1 MSNTTRQ
8 IALGSIPRPGRPAS
22 VDLYG
27 APTGIWSLWVSS
39 GTTSFSLPPWGTV
52 LIDPASAQQA
62 AFGTFAGPAAPL
74 PGTAALAV
82 TVPPIP
88 ALVGWTTY
96 WQSIDLAS
104 TRFTNRIAAVPLTA
118 GDISR
123 GGNTGQGP
131 APGRWTVIE
140 PKTGGAAP
148 GFRVRDSTGEVWFLS
163 LDVKGAPRRAT
174 GAIAVASRLYWA
186 LGYHQVEAY
195 LASFRPGGLDIPE
208 TTLVETRHGR
218 SRPMNPDDIDEVL
231 SKSARNPDG
240 SYRVLAARQIPGR
253 IVGGFRYHGTR
264 PDDPNDI
271 VPHEHRRE
279 LRALQVFGAWTN
291 FVDMK
296 ALNTIDA
303 VVEEN
308 GRQVIRHYLQDVGS
322 MFGTGAYDSHDWDQ
336 GHEYL
341 YEGGATWRRLVT
353 AGFYLQPWQTKKF
366 NEHPELGRI
375 EAQGFDPDRWK
386 PMAPNAALRQAR
398 ADDKF
403 WAALRVAAFSEEM
416 IRVAVREAR
425 YADPD
430 AEAMLTRILMERRQ
444 VILQTYLPRITPLT
458 SFALSETGRM
468 TFENAAVKFGAAG
481 VPAGG
486 YRAAW
491 FTFDNVTQT
500 ATPIGESASAS
511 GEAIDP
517 PAGWRTAQPGAY
529 VKVSVHAVDSSRPAW
544 AAPIDLFFRR
554 TPSGWQLVGVERTMS

>member
-1 MSNTTRQ
+1 MRLPWR
-8 IALGSIPRPGRPAS
+8 A
-22 VDLYG
+22 
-27 APTGIWSLWVSS
+27 VS
-39 GTTSFSLPPWGTV
+39 T
-52 LIDPASAQQA
+52 
-62 AFGTFAGPAAPL
+62 
-74 PGTAALAV
+74 
-82 TVPPIP
+82 
-88 ALVGWTTY
+88 
-96 WQSIDLAS
+96 
-104 TRFTNRIAAVPLTA
+104 
-118 GDISR
+118 
-123 GGNTGQGP
+123 
-131 APGRWTVIE
+131 GRWDIT
-140 PKTGGAAP
+140 
-148 GFRVRDSTGEVWFLS
+148 R
-163 LDVKGAPRRAT
+163 
-174 GAIAVASRLYWA
+174 SR
-186 LGYHQVEAY
+186 AY
-195 LASFRPGGLDIPE
+195 LASFRPGDLDIPE

-231 SKSARNPDG
+231 RQSARNADG
-240 SYRVLAARQIPGR
+240 SYRVLACRLIPGR

-264 PDDPNDI
+264 PDDPNDV

-296 ALNTIDA
+296 ALNTIDT

-308 GRQVIRHYLQDVGS
+308 GRHVVRHYLQDVGS
-322 MFGTGAYDSHDWDQ
+322 MFGTGAYDAHDWDQ

-341 YEGGATWRRLVT
+341 YDGGATWRRLVT
-353 AGFYLQPWQTKKF
+353 AGFYLRPWQTKAF
-366 NEHPELGRI
+366 HEHPELGRI

-386 PMAPNAALRQAR
+386 PTAPNAALRQAR
-398 ADDKF
+398 ADDTF

-416 IRVAVREAR
+416 IRAAVREAR

-444 VILQTYLPRITPLT
+444 VILRTYLPRITPLT

-511 GEAIDP
+511 GEAESIRR
-517 PAGWRTAQPGAY
+517 PAGALL
-529 VKVSVHAVDSSRPAW
+529 SR
-544 AAPIDLFFRR
+544 APTSRSLCMR
-554 TPSGWQLVGVERTMS
+554 